1 MIEQYNPSPLRGAP
15 FTQGSL
21 LSRAE
26 KILSDEISLVFGITE
41 EEAMK
46 MIDNAIE

>member
-26 KILSDEISLVFGITE
+26 KMLSDEIMLVLGVSAD
-41 EEAMK
+41 EAMEK
-46 MIDNAIE
+46 IDKAIE